1 MESSMMNSD
10 SIHQSQPGRKTGDGW
25 LNLRQRE
32 SLMGYLF
39 IAPQMLGF
47 FIFVLGPIIAIF
59 IFSTQNR
66 NLLSGINTPIGL
78 DNYIRMMET
87 DPFFPVVV
95 RNSVIFTSGLVPL
108 NVVLALV
115 LSMLLTTKIR
125 GVTFFRTL
133 FFAPVITSAVAW
145 AIVWRFLLQGDQG
158 INSFLAMI
166 GVEGPNW
173 LREPGWAMASVIVTR
188 VIKNVGLNIV
198 ILMAALQN
206 IPSDYSEAA
215 QVDGANLWQRIR
227 YITIPLLG
235 PTLMVVIVLTIIG
248 SLKVFDHILLMTGGG
263 PANATNVLV
272 YYIWFNAF
280 KTFQMG
286 YASALAVVLFAVTM
300 IITIVQWVLRRTYV
314 YNED

>member
-10 SIHQSQPGRKTGDGW
+10 SIHHSQPERKTGDGW

-47 FIFVLGPIIAIF
+47 LLFVLGPIIAIF

-95 RNSVIFTSGLVPL
+95 RNSLIFTTGLVPL
-108 NVVLALV
+108 NVALALV

-286 YASALAVVLFAVTM
+286 YASALAVVLFVVTM
-300 IITIVQWVLRRTYV
+300 IITIVQWVVRRTYV